1 MSKVLDANY
10 SNEISNAYCALTAEQ
25 EREYVI
31 KAQAGDYTARNKLI
45 NSQLK
50 QITNIARG
58 YANAKNSVADLI
70 GDGVLGLV
78 EALGRF
84 DLSKDV
90 RFYTFAWWEIRA
102 HITYKVYD
110 TANIVSVPRNKTKAQ
125 KEVKDENGKVIKE
138 KVDSLFVP
146 CVSINAPV
154 GDDENSGTFD
164 SVIPDND
171 KEICVESKI
180 DNARL
185 FKILNQLPELQRTII
200 EFHIGANGEK
210 LSLEEIGES
219 VGIKTREG
227 VRQHLNK
234 ALIKMR
240 SLCKLSDADRSTQG
254 SYQNSFSV
262 AT

>member
-10 SNEISNAYCALTAEQ
+10 SNEISNAYCALTAEE
-25 EREYVI
+25 ERECVI

-58 YANAKNSVADLI
+58 YANSKNSVADLI

-84 DLSKDV
+84 EITKGV

-110 TANIVSVPRNKTKAQ
+110 NANVVNVPRNKTKAQ
-125 KEVKDENGKVIKE
+125 KEVKDANGKVIKE
-138 KVDSLFVP
+138 RVDSLLVP
-146 CVSINAPV
+146 HVSINAPI
-154 GDDENSGTFD
+154 DDNDKHATFE
-164 SVIPDND
+164 SVIPDPD
-171 KEICVESKI
+171 TEICVENKI

-185 FKILNQLPELQRTII
+185 FKILNQLPDLQRTII
-200 EFHIGANGEK
+200 EFHIGVNGEK
-210 LSLEEIGES
+210 LSLEEIGER

-240 SLCKLSDADRSTQG
+240 VLCKLTEADR
-254 SYQNSFSV
+254 
-262 AT
+262 